1 MLSLNNRKH
10 KMLNEY
16 DVDMITTEDTIEKI
30 LDNYS
35 VVQVH
40 VSLAYGENAG
50 EQCES
55 SVLVLNG

>member
-1 MLSLNNRKH
+1 
-10 KMLNEY
+10 MLNEY